1 MYTVFCWKKREIIH
15 PVENVKREKL
25 PEEINVSDKET
36 YQIKKW
42 QIAGYKQ

>member
-1 MYTVFCWKKREIIH
+1 
-15 PVENVKREKL
+15 VKREKL

-36 YQIKKW
+36 YQIKKR